1 MRNKEILNNNI
12 KLLNLD
18 DFLIKKLN
26 EIDIYKVD
34 DLWRCNKNY
43 LKDNN
48 FSNTDISQIKIRLQL
63 IGLDLNKKIY

>member
-48 FSNTDISQIKIRLQL
+48 FSNTDISQIKIRL
-63 IGLDLNKKIY
+63 